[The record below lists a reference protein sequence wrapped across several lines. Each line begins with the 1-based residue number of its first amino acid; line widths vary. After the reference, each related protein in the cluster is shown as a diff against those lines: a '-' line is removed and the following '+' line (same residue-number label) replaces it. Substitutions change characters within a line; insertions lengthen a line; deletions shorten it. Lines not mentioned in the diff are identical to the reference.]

1 MKLMVVYRVENQQET
16 NTSHPTLLQL
26 LCCVLLYF
34 LLPERFPPGR
44 RMGAHEIQEVNKR
57 HVCGKA
63 ETNKVHEAPP
73 QGCGNSKQL
82 FGADILPLLPGDP
95 TRSSRDAVFMNCVTF

>member
-1 MKLMVVYRVENQQET
+1 MVVYRVENQHET

-34 LLPERFPPGR
+34 LLTERFPPGR
-44 RMGAHEIQEVNKR
+44 RMEAHKIQEVNKR

-63 ETNKVHEAPP
+63 ETNKLHEAPP
-73 QGCGNSKQL
+73 QGCGNSKQPL
-82 FGADILPLLPGDP
+82 GADILPPYSLPGDP
-95 TRSSRDAVFMNCVTF
+95 TRSSRDAVFMSCVTF